1 MGSKG
6 ARLPRTPRRYNFLT
20 PTGLSF
26 SVYNQNCPPSAL
38 SASGAQEGPGTR
50 THVLPHPSGS
60 RSLPG
65 FRLSPSG
72 PRARVE
78 RGWLAAPAPTGRAE
92 QARAAQG
99 AGWARPGCSR
109 KRPAGPGAPV
119 GKEKALAAAEPPET
133 SRNSWGA
140 LKKTLNPH
148 SPALEPG
155 IPPYCTHPPGSIPR
169 PGASASPVS
178 H

>member
-1 MGSKG
+1 MGPKG
-6 ARLPRTPRRYNFLT
+6 ARLPRTPRPYNFSYGTELLRVQPKL
-20 PTGLSF
+20 PTFGSFGL
-26 SVYNQNCPPSAL
+26 
-38 SASGAQEGPGTR
+38 GGPGGARDPHPCAPT
-50 THVLPHPSGS
+50 HPSGS

-133 SRNSWGA
+133 SRDSWGA